1 LLLQAMKDFDIQPS
15 LSFMIGD
22 KVSDILAGR
31 LAGVAATVL
40 IPSPKTEAS
49 MTNSDT
55 PTYVAHDLH
64 EAARLVL
71 EHWSNIQLSDK
82 SQPRYP
88 KLAQR

>member
-1 LLLQAMKDFDIQPS
+1 MLLQAMKDFDIQPS

-22 KVSDILAGR
+22 KTSDILAGR
-31 LAGVAATVL
+31 LARVAATVL
-40 IPSPKTEAS
+40 VPSPKTEAA
-49 MTNSDT
+49 MPNT

-71 EHWSNIQLSDK
+71 EHWSNMQLSDK

-88 KLAQR
+88 KLVQR